1 MKTLRTTRTSSPRA
15 RQTRSRVRSC
25 LAVAVLTASVAAPTA
40 AFASGS
46 AVISDCATDGK
57 LDKKYSAADY
67 ANALK
72 HIPTDVDEYTN
83 CRDVIRRGQLGLGG
97 SSGSGGTGGGTGAAA
112 GGPAAGTTGTPG
124 GGAATGN
131 GLNAYDQALAT
142 ASPQERASVGQVA
155 QKPPAAFE
163 VGGRQ
168 VRADSLSHGDLS
180 SLNSLPT
187 PLVVVL
193 VLLGLGAIAAA
204 VSPVRTFVRTRVQRT
219 A

>member
-15 RQTRSRVRSC
+15 RRTRTHLRSC
-25 LAVAVLTASVAAPTA
+25 AAAAVVVATLAAPTVALA
-40 AFASGS
+40 ATDP
-46 AVISDCATDGK
+46 VIADCALDGK
-57 LDKKYSAADY
+57 LDKTYTSAQY
-67 ANALK
+67 AKALK
-72 HIPTDVDEYTN
+72 HIPTDVDEYTD

-97 SSGSGGTGGGTGAAA
+97 SGSTGSGSSGGTGGGATTGS
-112 GGPAAGTTGTPG
+112 GGTPG
-124 GGAATGN
+124 GGASSGN
-131 GLNAYDQALAT
+131 GINAYDQALAT
-142 ASPQERASVGQVA
+142 ASPQERASVGQAA

-163 VGGRQ
+163 IGGRQ
-168 VRADSLSHGDLS
+168 VRADSLGHGDLA

-187 PLVVVL
+187 PLVIVL

>member
-1 MKTLRTTRTSSPRA
+1 MKTLRTTTTSSPRA
-15 RQTRSRVRSC
+15 RRTRSRLRSC
-25 LAVAVLTASVAAPTA
+25 LAAAVLTASVAAPTA

-67 ANALK
+67 ASALK
-72 HIPTDVDEYTN
+72 NIPTDVDEYTD

-97 SSGSGGTGGGTGAAA
+97 SSGSGGSTGSGAGGTTG
-112 GGPAAGTTGTPG
+112 GTTGTPG

-131 GLNAYDQALAT
+131 GINAYDQALAT
-142 ASPQERASVGQVA
+142 ASPQERASVGQA
-155 QKPPAAFE
+155 TQKPPAAFE

-168 VRADSLSHGDLS
+168 VRADSLGHGDLS

>member
-15 RQTRSRVRSC
+15 RRTRSRLRSC
-25 LAVAVLTASVAAPTA
+25 VAAAVLTASVAAPTA

-46 AVISDCATDGK
+46 SVISDCATDGK

-67 ANALK
+67 ASALK
-72 HIPTDVDEYTN
+72 NIPTDVDEYTD

-97 SSGSGGTGGGTGAAA
+97 SGGSGGSTGSGGGGTTG
-112 GGPAAGTTGTPG
+112 GTTGTPG
-124 GGAATGN
+124 GAASTGN
-131 GLNAYDQALAT
+131 GINAYDQALAT
-142 ASPQERASVGQVA
+142 ASPQERASVDQAA

-168 VRADSLSHGDLS
+168 VRADSLGHGDLS

>member
-1 MKTLRTTRTSSPRA
+1 VKTLRTTRTSSPRA
-15 RQTRSRVRSC
+15 RRTRSRLRSC
-25 LAVAVLTASVAAPTA
+25 LAAAVLTASVAAPTA

-67 ANALK
+67 ASALK
-72 HIPTDVDEYTN
+72 NIPTDVDEYTD

-97 SSGSGGTGGGTGAAA
+97 SSGSGGSTGSGGGGTTG
-112 GGPAAGTTGTPG
+112 GTTGTPG

-131 GLNAYDQALAT
+131 GINAYDQALAT
-142 ASPQERASVGQVA
+142 ASPQERASVGQA
-155 QKPPAAFE
+155 TQKPPAAFE

-168 VRADSLSHGDLS
+168 VRADSLGHGDLS

>member
-15 RQTRSRVRSC
+15 RRTRSRLRSC
-25 LAVAVLTASVAAPTA
+25 LAAAVLTASVAAPTA

-67 ANALK
+67 ASALK
-72 HIPTDVDEYTN
+72 HIPTDVDEYTD

-97 SSGSGGTGGGTGAAA
+97 SSGSGGTGGGTGA
-112 GGPAAGTTGTPG
+112 GGGTTGGTTGTPG
-124 GGAATGN
+124 GGASTGN
-131 GLNAYDQALAT
+131 GINAYDQALAT
-142 ASPQERASVGQVA
+142 ASPQERASVGQA
-155 QKPPAAFE
+155 TQKPPAAFE

-168 VRADSLSHGDLS
+168 VRADSLGHGDLS